1 MDKLL
6 GSCLGLIS
14 GKSWRALRDVVE
26 PPFGHKAMGS
36 LTREIERQVGEHIRK
51 LSTTG
56 RPAHGRLHP
65 TEDLKMLPFWI
76 LCRAIYGP
84 LPLHLVEQIEAMIPL
99 REAAFRRVISGGIH
113 RFCFF
118 RFVSTHARDQLVR
131 LQKDWRA
138 FNQSALEYARIHAEK
153 APIIAM
159 WDAVAEGKVSEVQ
172 VLQTLDEM
180 LFANLDVTIGG
191 LSWNFVFLAASPADQ
206 SRLRAEIL
214 SVNKEGC
221 LEQYVQSSH
230 SHLGRCVLESSR
242 LRPLAAFSV
251 PQSSRST
258 VVLDGFVIPEGT
270 DFIVDTHALNIRG
283 KLWSPDNLEFRPER
297 FSQLKPTDLRYAFWR
312 FGFGPRQCLGRH
324 IADLIIRHTVVQIVQ
339 RFELAILDDK
349 AWERDKAMWI
359 SCPDFELSCRGLDAG
374 DSEERDDPLAIC
386 DPHRAVCPGQ
396 V

>member
-1 MDKLL
+1 
-6 GSCLGLIS
+6 
-14 GKSWRALRDVVE
+14 
-26 PPFGHKAMGS
+26 
-36 LTREIERQVGEHIRK
+36 
-51 LSTTG
+51 
-56 RPAHGRLHP
+56 
-65 TEDLKMLPFWI
+65 
-76 LCRAIYGP
+76 
-84 LPLHLVEQIEAMIPL
+84 
-99 REAAFRRVISGGIH
+99 
-113 RFCFF
+113 
-118 RFVSTHARDQLVR
+118 
-131 LQKDWRA
+131 
-138 FNQSALEYARIHAEK
+138 
-153 APIIAM
+153 M

-214 SVNKEGC
+214 SANKEGS
-221 LEQYVQSSH
+221 LEQ
-230 SHLGRCVLESSR
+230 
-242 LRPLAAFSV
+242 PLAAFSV

-349 AWERDKAMWI
+349 AWERDKAVWI
-359 SCPDFELSCRGLDAG
+359 SCPDFELSCRGLDVG
-374 DSEERDDPLAIC
+374 DSEERDATLAMC
-386 DPHRAVCPGQ
+386 DTHRAVCPGQ